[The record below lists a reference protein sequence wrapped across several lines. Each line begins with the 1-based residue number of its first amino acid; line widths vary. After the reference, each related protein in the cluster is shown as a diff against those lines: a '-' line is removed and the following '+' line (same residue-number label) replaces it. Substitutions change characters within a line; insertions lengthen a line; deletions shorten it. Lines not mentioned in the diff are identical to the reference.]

1 MKLETAE
8 TQSSSSD
15 GLIVFPNG
23 LPGFAGARRFRL
35 YKEADQPTLFW
46 MQSEDDPGLQF
57 SVTDP
62 ALLKV
67 QYEIVL
73 SDEECALLQ
82 LEKPEDITILVL
94 LYSEQGEDDMP
105 PGDNIHA
112 NFLGPLVI
120 NTHARIGIQKV
131 LTQIED
137 FVTIRAG

>member
-15 GLIVFPNG
+15 GLVVFPNG
-23 LPGFAGARRFRL
+23 LPGFAGTQRFRL
-35 YKEADQPTLFW
+35 YREVDQPTLFW
-46 MQSEDDPGLQF
+46 MQSEEDPGLQF

-67 QYEIVL
+67 QYEITL

-82 LEKPEDITILVL
+82 LENPEDISILVL
-94 LYSEQGEDDMP
+94 LYTREGGDSIP
-105 PGDNIHA
+105 TGDNIRA

-120 NTHARIGIQKV
+120 NTHAHIGIQKV